1 MRATMETEN
10 NGFIKYHLPCPLCSS
25 SDAVSINK
33 DGSAY
38 CFSCQEYIKEY
49 NMETQQVNTTNSA
62 NEYEVKDYLKQSN
75 FAEIIDRNIRE
86 QTCKRFGV
94 TVKMDS
100 VGTITNHYYPYHDKQ
115 GAKIATK
122 TRYTKLKEFSIQ
134 GNTKFSGL
142 FGEHLFSKNKYIII
156 TEGELDCLSAY
167 QIFKTEKYE
176 TPVVSIKNGITSAVK
191 DIKTSLDFLEQF
203 DNVIINFDNDKQGQ
217 EGAMKVA
224 ELFSPGKCKVMHLP
238 EGYKDASDCLS
249 KNKLQLYTKAFW
261 DAKLY
266 APDGIINA
274 NILFDEITKPTL
286 KSFVQY
292 PFEGM
297 NKITY
302 GLRPSELVTFTAGSG
317 LGKTQVMRE
326 IVHHIIKSTKDN
338 IGLLMLEETPVI
350 TSKGL
355 MSIEANQRLHLPDVH
370 VSKDEMKTY
379 FDATV
384 GTGRV
389 FMFDH
394 FGSNSIDNIV
404 SRVRYLAKGL
414 DCKYV
419 IIDHVSIIVS
429 DQSHGDERR
438 ALDEIMTRLRTLV
451 QETGLSMIVVSHL
464 RRPEGKGHE
473 EGASTSLS
481 QLRGSASIG
490 QLSDMVIG
498 LERDAQNSDPDIRNT
513 TRIRVLKNR
522 FSGLTGPCCDLKYDV
537 DTGRLNEVQM
547 VDDEI

>member
-1 MRATMETEN
+1 MEEIN
-10 NGFIKYHLPCPLCSS
+10 KNGFVKFHLPCPLCSS
-25 SDAVSINK
+25 SDAVSVNA
-33 DGSAY
+33 DNSAY
-38 CFSCQEYIKEY
+38 CFSCQEYIREY
-49 NMETQQVNTTNSA
+49 DMELQPTTNSN
-62 NEYEVKDYLKQSN
+62 NEYEVKDYMKESN
-75 FAEIIDRNIRE
+75 YAEIIDRNISE
-86 QTCKRFGV
+86 QTCKKFGV
-94 TVKMDS
+94 TVKMDNM
-100 VGTITNHYYPYHDKQ
+100 GTITNHYYPYHDTQ

-134 GNTKFSGL
+134 GNTKNSGL
-142 FGEHLFSKNKYIII
+142 FGEHLFSKNKYCII

-167 QIFKTEKYE
+167 QMMLKGNYH
-176 TPVVSIKNGITSAVK
+176 TPVVSIKNGISSAVK
-191 DIKTSLDFLEQF
+191 DIKTSLEWLENNF
-203 DNVIINFDNDKQGQ
+203 DNVIINFDNDEQGRV
-217 EGAMKVA
+217 GAMKVA

-238 EGYKDASDCLS
+238 EGFKDASDCLT
-249 KNKLQLYTKAFW
+249 KNKIQIYNKTFW
-261 DAKLY
+261 DAKVF

-274 NILFDEITKPTL
+274 NTLLDAVLKPIT

-292 PFEGM
+292 PFEGL

-326 IVHHIIKSTKDN
+326 VVHHIIKSTEDK

-355 MSIEANQRLHLPDVH
+355 MSVEANQRLHLPDVH
-370 VSKDEMKTY
+370 VSKEEMKTY

-404 SRVRYLAKGL
+404 SRVRFLAKGL
-414 DCKYV
+414 DCKYIV
-419 IIDHVSIIVS
+419 IDHISIIVS
-429 DQSHGDERR
+429 DQQHGDERR

-451 QETGLSMIVVSHL
+451 QETGVSMIVVSHL

-498 LERDAQNSDPDIRNT
+498 LERDAQNDDPEVRNT

-522 FSGLTGPCCDLKYDV
+522 FSGITGPCCDLRYDI
-537 DTGRLNEVQM
+537 DTGRLTEVKS
-547 VDDEI
+547 DDF

>member
-1 MRATMETEN
+1 MEEVN
-10 NGFIKYHLPCPLCSS
+10 KNGFVKFHLPCPLCSS
-25 SDAVSINK
+25 SDAVSVNA
-33 DGSAY
+33 DNSAY
-38 CFSCQEYIKEY
+38 CFSCQEYIREY
-49 NMETQQVNTTNSA
+49 DMELQPTSSSN
-62 NEYEVKDYLKQSN
+62 NEYEVKDYMKESN
-75 FAEIIDRNIRE
+75 YAEIVDRGISE
-86 QTCKRFGV
+86 QTCRKFGV
-94 TVKMDS
+94 TVKMDNM
-100 VGTITNHYYPYHDKQ
+100 GTITNHYYPYHDTQ

-134 GNTKFSGL
+134 GNTKNSGL
-142 FGEHLFSKNKYIII
+142 FGEHLFSKNKYCII

-167 QIFKTEKYE
+167 QMMLKGNYH
-176 TPVVSIKNGITSAVK
+176 TPVVSIKNGISSAVK
-191 DIKTSLDFLEQF
+191 DIKTSLEWLENNF
-203 DNVIINFDNDKQGQ
+203 DNVIINFDNDEQGRV
-217 EGAMKVA
+217 GAMKVA

-238 EGYKDASDCLS
+238 EGFKDASDCLT
-249 KNKLQLYTKAFW
+249 KNKIQIYNKTFW
-261 DAKLY
+261 DAKVF

-274 NILFDEITKPTL
+274 NTLLDDVLKPIT

-292 PFEGM
+292 PFEGL

-326 IVHHIIKSTKDN
+326 VVHHIIKSTEDK

-355 MSIEANQRLHLPDVH
+355 MSVEANQRLHLPDVH

-404 SRVRYLAKGL
+404 SRVRFLAKGL

-419 IIDHVSIIVS
+419 VIDHISIIVS
-429 DQSHGDERR
+429 DQQHGDERR

-451 QETGLSMIVVSHL
+451 QETGVSMIVVSHL
-464 RRPEGKGHE
+464 RRPDGKGHE
-473 EGASTSLS
+473 EGAATSLS

-498 LERDAQNSDPDIRNT
+498 LERDAQNDDPDIRNT

-522 FSGLTGPCCDLKYDV
+522 FSGITGPCCDLRYDI
-537 DTGRLNEVQM
+537 DTGRLTEVKS
-547 VDDEI
+547 DDF

>member
-1 MRATMETEN
+1 MEEIN
-10 NGFIKYHLPCPLCSS
+10 KNGFVKFHLPCPLCSS
-25 SDAVSINK
+25 SDAVSVNA
-33 DGSAY
+33 DNSAY
-38 CFSCQEYIKEY
+38 CFSCQQYIREYD
-49 NMETQQVNTTNSA
+49 MELQPTTSSN
-62 NEYEVKDYLKQSN
+62 NEYEVKDYMKESN
-75 FAEIIDRNIRE
+75 YAEIIDRNISE
-86 QTCKRFGV
+86 QTCKKFGV
-94 TVKMDS
+94 TVKMDNM
-100 VGTITNHYYPYHDKQ
+100 GTITNHYYPYHDTQ

-134 GNTKFSGL
+134 GNTRNSGL
-142 FGEHLFSKNKYIII
+142 FGQHLFSKNKYCII

-167 QIFKTEKYE
+167 QMMLKGTYH
-176 TPVVSIKNGITSAVK
+176 TPVVSIKNGISSAVK
-191 DIKTSLDFLEQF
+191 DIKTSLEWLENNF
-203 DNVIINFDNDKQGQ
+203 ENVIINFDNDEQGR

-238 EGYKDASDCLS
+238 EGFKDASDCLS
-249 KNKLQLYTKAFW
+249 KNKIQIYNKTFW
-261 DAKLY
+261 DAKVF

-274 NILFDEITKPTL
+274 NTLLDDVLKPIT

-292 PFEGM
+292 PFEGL

-326 IVHHIIKSTKDN
+326 VVHHIIKSTEDN

-355 MSIEANQRLHLPDVH
+355 MSVEANQRLHLPDVH
-370 VSKDEMKTY
+370 VSKEEMRTY

-389 FMFDH
+389 YMFDH

-404 SRVRYLAKGL
+404 SRVRFLAKGL

-451 QETGLSMIVVSHL
+451 QETGVSMIVVSHL
-464 RRPEGKGHE
+464 RRPDGKGHE
-473 EGASTSLS
+473 EGAATSLS
-481 QLRGSASIG
+481 QLRGSASIV

-498 LERDAQNSDPDIRNT
+498 LERDAQNDDPDIRNT

-522 FSGLTGPCCDLKYDV
+522 FSGITGPCCDLKYDI
-537 DTGRLNEVQM
+537 DTGRLNEVKS
-547 VDDEI
+547 DDF

>member
-1 MRATMETEN
+1 METEK
-10 NGFIKYHLPCPLCSS
+10 NGFVKYHLPCPLCSS
-25 SDAVSINK
+25 SDAVSVNK

-49 NMETQQVNTTNSA
+49 NMETTEIQSTNSK
-62 NEYEVKDYLKQSN
+62 NEYEVSDYLKQSN
-75 FAEIIDRNIRE
+75 YAEIIDRNIRE
-86 QTCKRFGV
+86 QTCKRYGV
-94 TVKMDS
+94 QVKMDS
-100 VGTITNHYYPYHDKQ
+100 VGNITNHYYPYHDKQ

-122 TRYTKLKEFSIQ
+122 TRYTKLKEFSLQ
-134 GNTKFSGL
+134 GNTKLAGL
-142 FGEHLFSKNKYIII
+142 FGEHLFNKNKYIII

-167 QIFKTEKYE
+167 QMFKTDRYE

-191 DIKTSLDFLEQF
+191 DIKGSLDWLEQF
-203 DNVIINFDNDKQGQ
+203 DNVIINFDNDEQGR
-217 EGAMKVA
+217 EGALKVA
-224 ELFSPGKCKVMHLP
+224 ELFSPGKCKILNLP
-238 EGYKDASDCLS
+238 NEYKDASDCLS
-249 KNKLQLYTKAFW
+249 KNKIQVYTKAFW

-292 PFEGM
+292 PFEGI
-297 NKITY
+297 NKLTY
-302 GLRPSELVTFTAGSG
+302 GIRPSELITFTAGSG

-326 IVHHIIKSTKDN
+326 IVHHMIKSTKDN

-370 VSKDEMKTY
+370 LSKEEMKTY
-379 FDATV
+379 FDKTI

-404 SRVRYLAKGL
+404 SRVRFLAKGL
-414 DCKYV
+414 DCKYIV
-419 IIDHVSIIVS
+419 IDHVSIIVS

-451 QETGLSMIVVSHL
+451 QETGVAMMVVSHL
-464 RRPEGKGHE
+464 RRPDGKGHE
-473 EGASTSLS
+473 EGAATSLS

-490 QLSDMVIG
+490 QLSDIVIG
-498 LERDAQNSDPDIRNT
+498 LERDAQNDDPEVRST
-513 TRIRVLKNR
+513 TRVRVLKNR
-522 FSGLTGPCCDLKYDV
+522 FSGLTGPCSNLKYNN
-537 DTGRLNEVQM
+537 DTGRLIEVQSS
-547 VDDEI
+547 DF

>member
-1 MRATMETEN
+1 MEEIN
-10 NGFIKYHLPCPLCSS
+10 KNGFVKFHLPCPLCSS
-25 SDAVSINK
+25 SDAVSVNA
-33 DGSAY
+33 DNSAY
-38 CFSCQEYIKEY
+38 CFSCQEYIREY
-49 NMETQQVNTTNSA
+49 DMELQPTTNSN
-62 NEYEVKDYLKQSN
+62 NEYEVKDYMKESN
-75 FAEIIDRNIRE
+75 YAEIIDRNISE
-86 QTCKRFGV
+86 QTCKKFGV
-94 TVKMDS
+94 TVKMDNM
-100 VGTITNHYYPYHDKQ
+100 GTITNHYYPYHDTQ

-134 GNTKFSGL
+134 GNTKNSGL
-142 FGEHLFSKNKYIII
+142 FGEHLFSKNKYCII

-167 QIFKTEKYE
+167 QMMLKGNYH
-176 TPVVSIKNGITSAVK
+176 TPVVSIKNGISSAVK
-191 DIKTSLDFLEQF
+191 DIKTSLEWLENNF
-203 DNVIINFDNDKQGQ
+203 DNVIINFDNDEQGRV
-217 EGAMKVA
+217 GAMKVA

-238 EGYKDASDCLS
+238 EGFKDASDCLT
-249 KNKLQLYTKAFW
+249 KNKIQIYNKTFW
-261 DAKLY
+261 DAKVF

-274 NILFDEITKPTL
+274 NTLLDAVLKPIT

-292 PFEGM
+292 PFEGL

-326 IVHHIIKSTKDN
+326 VVHHIIKSTEDN

-355 MSIEANQRLHLPDVH
+355 MSVEANQRLHLPDVH
-370 VSKDEMKTY
+370 VSKEEMKTY

-404 SRVRYLAKGL
+404 SRVRFLAKGL
-414 DCKYV
+414 DCKYIV
-419 IIDHVSIIVS
+419 IDHISIIVS
-429 DQSHGDERR
+429 DQQHGDERR

-451 QETGLSMIVVSHL
+451 QETGVSMIVVSHL
-464 RRPEGKGHE
+464 RRPDGKGHE
-473 EGASTSLS
+473 EGAATSLS

-498 LERDAQNSDPDIRNT
+498 LERDAQNDDPDIRNT

-522 FSGLTGPCCDLKYDV
+522 FSGITGPCCDLRYDI
-537 DTGRLNEVQM
+537 DTGRLTEVKS
-547 VDDEI
+547 DDF

>member
-1 MRATMETEN
+1 METEN
-10 NGFIKYHLPCPLCSS
+10 NGFVKYHLPCPLCSS
-25 SDAVSINK
+25 SDAVSVNK

-49 NMETQQVNTTNSA
+49 NMETTEIQSTNST
-62 NEYEVKDYLKQSN
+62 NEYEVSNYLKQSN
-75 FAEIIDRNIRE
+75 YAEIIDRNIKE
-86 QTCKRFGV
+86 QTCRRYGV

-100 VGTITNHYYPYHDKQ
+100 VGNITNHYYPYHDKQ

-122 TRYTKLKEFSIQ
+122 TRYTKLKEFSLQ
-134 GNTKFSGL
+134 GNTKLSGL
-142 FGEHLFSKNKYIII
+142 FGEHLFNKNKYVII

-167 QIFKTEKYE
+167 QMFKTDKYE

-191 DIKTSLDFLEQF
+191 DIKGSLDWLEQF
-203 DNVIINFDNDKQGQ
+203 DNVIINFDNDDQGR
-217 EGAMKVA
+217 EGALKVA
-224 ELFSPGKCKVMHLP
+224 ELFSPGKCKILHLP
-238 EGYKDASDCLS
+238 NGYKDASDCLS
-249 KNKLQLYTKAFW
+249 KNKIQVYTKAFW

-292 PFEGM
+292 PFEGI
-297 NKITY
+297 NKLTY
-302 GLRPSELVTFTAGSG
+302 GIRPAELITFTAGSG

-326 IVHHIIKSTKDN
+326 IVHHMIKSTTDN

-370 VSKDEMKTY
+370 VSKEEMKTY

-451 QETGLSMIVVSHL
+451 QETGVSMIVVSHL
-464 RRPEGKGHE
+464 RRPDGKGHE
-473 EGASTSLS
+473 EGAATSLS

-498 LERDAQNSDPDIRNT
+498 LERDAQNDDPEIRNT
-513 TRIRVLKNR
+513 TRVRVLKNR
-522 FSGLTGPCCDLKYDV
+522 FAGLTGPCCNLQYDV
-537 DTGRLNEVQM
+537 DTGRLKEVNL
-547 VDDEI
+547 DEI

>member
-1 MRATMETEN
+1 METNN

-25 SDAVSINK
+25 SDAVSMNK

-38 CFSCQEYIKEY
+38 CFSCQEHIKEY
-49 NMETQQVNTTNSA
+49 NMETQEIQSTKST

-75 FAEIIDRNIRE
+75 YAEIVDRNIKE
-86 QTCKRFGV
+86 PTCKRYGV

-122 TRYTKLKEFSIQ
+122 TRYTKLKEFSLQ
-134 GNTKFSGL
+134 GNTKVSGL
-142 FGEHLFSKNKYIII
+142 FGEHLFSKNKYVII

-167 QIFKTEKYE
+167 QMFKTDRYE

-191 DIKTSLDFLEQF
+191 DIKGSLDWLEKF
-203 DNVIINFDNDKQGQ
+203 DNVIINFDNDEQGRV
-217 EGAMKVA
+217 GALKVA
-224 ELFSPGKCKVMHLP
+224 ELFSPGKCKILHLP
-238 EGYKDASDCLS
+238 EGYKDASDCLQ
-249 KNKLQLYTKAFW
+249 KNKIQIYTKAFW

-274 NILFDEITKPTL
+274 NILFDAITKPNL

-302 GLRPSELVTFTAGSG
+302 GIRPSELITFTAGSG

-326 IVHHIIKSTKDN
+326 VVHHMIKSTEDN

-370 VSKDEMKTY
+370 VSKEEMKTY

-414 DCKYV
+414 DCKYI

-451 QETGLSMIVVSHL
+451 QETGVAMIVVSHL
-464 RRPEGKGHE
+464 RRPDGKGHE
-473 EGASTSLS
+473 EGAATSLS

-498 LERDAQNSDPDIRNT
+498 LERDAQNDDPDIRNT
-513 TRIRVLKNR
+513 TRVRVLKNR
-522 FSGLTGPCCDLKYDV
+522 FAGLTGPCCDLRYDA
-537 DTGRLNEVQM
+537 DTGRLKEVE
-547 VDDEI
+547 VDEI

>member
-1 MRATMETEN
+1 MEEIN
-10 NGFIKYHLPCPLCSS
+10 KKGFVKYHLPCPLCSS
-25 SDAVSINK
+25 SDAVSVNA
-33 DGSAY
+33 DNSAY
-38 CFSCQEYIKEY
+38 CFSCQEFIKEY
-49 NMETQQVNTTNSA
+49 DMELQPTTTKSK
-62 NEYEVKDYLKQSN
+62 NEYEVKDFMKDSN
-75 FAEIIDRNIRE
+75 YAEIIDRNISE
-86 QTCKRFGV
+86 DTCKKFGV
-94 TVKMDS
+94 TVKMDNM
-100 VGTITNHYYPYHDKQ
+100 GTIISHYYPYHDTQ

-134 GNTKFSGL
+134 GNTKDSGL
-142 FGEHLFSKNKYIII
+142 FGQHLFSKNKYCII
-156 TEGELDCLSAY
+156 TEGELDALSSY
-167 QIFKTEKYE
+167 QMMLKGTYH

-191 DIKTSLDFLEQF
+191 DIKASLEWLENNF
-203 DNVIINFDNDKQGQ
+203 DNVIINFDNDEHGR

-224 ELFSPGKCKVMHLP
+224 ELFSPGKCKIMHLP
-238 EGYKDASDCLS
+238 EGLKDASDCLTQ
-249 KNKLQLYTKAFW
+249 NKIQIYNKTFW
-261 DAKLY
+261 DAKTF

-274 NILFDEITKPTL
+274 NTLLDDVLKPIT

-292 PFEGM
+292 PFEGL

-326 IVHHIIKSTKDN
+326 VVHHIIKSTEDN

-355 MSIEANQRLHLPDVH
+355 MSVEANQRLHLPDVH
-370 VSKDEMKTY
+370 VSNEEMKTY
-379 FDATV
+379 FNATV

-404 SRVRYLAKGL
+404 SRVRFLAKGL
-414 DCKYV
+414 DCKYIV
-419 IIDHVSIIVS
+419 IDHVSIIVS

-451 QETGLSMIVVSHL
+451 QETGVSMIVVSHL
-464 RRPEGKGHE
+464 RRPDGKGHE
-473 EGASTSLS
+473 EGAATSLS

-498 LERDAQNSDPDIRNT
+498 LERDAQNDDPEVRNT

-522 FSGLTGPCCDLKYDV
+522 FSGITGPCCDLRYDI
-537 DTGRLNEVQM
+537 DTGRLNEVKS
-547 VDDEI
+547 DDF

>member
-1 MRATMETEN
+1 MEEIN
-10 NGFIKYHLPCPLCSS
+10 KKGFVKYHLPCPLCSS
-25 SDAVSINK
+25 SDAVSVNA
-33 DGSAY
+33 DNSAY
-38 CFSCQEYIKEY
+38 CFSCQEFIKEY
-49 NMETQQVNTTNSA
+49 DMEAQPTIPQTK
-62 NEYEVKDYLKQSN
+62 NEYEVKDFMKESN
-75 FAEIIDRNIRE
+75 YAEIIDRNISE
-86 QTCKRFGV
+86 DTCKKFGV

-100 VGTITNHYYPYHDKQ
+100 MGTITNHYYPYHDTQ

-134 GNTKFSGL
+134 GNTKDSGL
-142 FGEHLFSKNKYIII
+142 FGQHLFSKNKYCII
-156 TEGELDCLSAY
+156 TEGELDALSAY
-167 QIFKTEKYE
+167 QMMLKGTYH
-176 TPVVSIKNGITSAVK
+176 TPVVSIKNGISSAVK
-191 DIKTSLDFLEQF
+191 DIKNSLEWLENNF
-203 DNVIINFDNDKQGQ
+203 DNVIVNFDNDEHGLD
-217 EGAMKVA
+217 GAMKVA
-224 ELFSPGKCKVMHLP
+224 ELFSPGKCKIMHLP
-238 EGYKDASDCLS
+238 EGFKDASDCLT
-249 KNKLQLYTKAFW
+249 KNKIQIYNKTFW
-261 DAKLY
+261 DAKVF

-274 NILFDEITKPTL
+274 NTLLDDVLKPIT

-292 PFEGM
+292 PFEGL

-326 IVHHIIKSTKDN
+326 VVHHIIKSTEDN

-355 MSIEANQRLHLPDVH
+355 MSVEANQRLHLPDVH
-370 VSKDEMKTY
+370 VSKEEMKTY

-404 SRVRYLAKGL
+404 SRVRFLAKGL

-419 IIDHVSIIVS
+419 VIDHISIIVS
-429 DQSHGDERR
+429 DQQHGDERR

-451 QETGLSMIVVSHL
+451 QETGVSMIVVSHL

-473 EGASTSLS
+473 EGAATSLS

-498 LERDAQNSDPDIRNT
+498 LERDAQNDDPDIRNT

-522 FSGLTGPCCDLKYDV
+522 FSGITGPCCDLKYDI
-537 DTGRLNEVQM
+537 DTGRLTEVKS
-547 VDDEI
+547 DDF

>member
-1 MRATMETEN
+1 MEEIN
-10 NGFIKYHLPCPLCSS
+10 KNGFVKFHLPCPLCSS
-25 SDAVSINK
+25 SDAVSVNA
-33 DGSAY
+33 DNSAY
-38 CFSCQEYIKEY
+38 CFSCQEYIREY
-49 NMETQQVNTTNSA
+49 DMELQPTTNSN
-62 NEYEVKDYLKQSN
+62 NEYEVKDYMKDSN
-75 FAEIIDRNIRE
+75 YAEIIDRNISE
-86 QTCKRFGV
+86 QTCKKFGV
-94 TVKMDS
+94 TVKMDNM
-100 VGTITNHYYPYHDKQ
+100 GTITNHYYPYHDTQ

-134 GNTKFSGL
+134 GNTKNSGL
-142 FGEHLFSKNKYIII
+142 FGEHLFSKNKYCII

-167 QIFKTEKYE
+167 QMMLKGNYH
-176 TPVVSIKNGITSAVK
+176 TPVVSIKNGISSAVK
-191 DIKTSLDFLEQF
+191 DIKTSLEWLENNF
-203 DNVIINFDNDKQGQ
+203 DNVIINFDNDEQGRV
-217 EGAMKVA
+217 GAMKVA

-238 EGYKDASDCLS
+238 EGFKDASDCLT
-249 KNKLQLYTKAFW
+249 KNKIQIYNKTFW
-261 DAKLY
+261 DAKVF

-274 NILFDEITKPTL
+274 NTLLDAVLKPIT

-292 PFEGM
+292 PFEGL

-326 IVHHIIKSTKDN
+326 VVHHIIKSTEDK

-355 MSIEANQRLHLPDVH
+355 MSVEANQRLHLPDVH
-370 VSKDEMKTY
+370 VSKEEMKTY

-404 SRVRYLAKGL
+404 SRVRFLAKGL
-414 DCKYV
+414 DCKYIV
-419 IIDHVSIIVS
+419 IDHISIIVS
-429 DQSHGDERR
+429 DQQHGDERR

-451 QETGLSMIVVSHL
+451 QETGVSMIVVSHL

-473 EGASTSLS
+473 EGAATSLS

-498 LERDAQNSDPDIRNT
+498 LERDAQNDDPDIRNT

-522 FSGLTGPCCDLKYDV
+522 FSGITGPCCDLKYDI
-537 DTGRLNEVQM
+537 DTGRLTEVKS
-547 VDDEI
+547 DDF

>member
-1 MRATMETEN
+1 METNN

-25 SDAVSINK
+25 SDAVSMNK

-38 CFSCQEYIKEY
+38 CFSCQEHIKEY
-49 NMETQQVNTTNSA
+49 NMETQEIQSTKST

-75 FAEIIDRNIRE
+75 YAEIIDRNIKE
-86 QTCKRFGV
+86 PTCKRYGV

-100 VGTITNHYYPYHDKQ
+100 IGNITNHYYPYHDKQ

-122 TRYTKLKEFSIQ
+122 TRYTKLKEFSLQ
-134 GNTKFSGL
+134 GNTKVSGL
-142 FGEHLFSKNKYIII
+142 FGEHLFSKNKYVII

-167 QIFKTEKYE
+167 QMFKTDRYE

-191 DIKTSLDFLEQF
+191 DIKGSLDWLEQF
-203 DNVIINFDNDKQGQ
+203 DNVIINFDNDEQGRV
-217 EGAMKVA
+217 GALKVA
-224 ELFSPGKCKVMHLP
+224 ELFSPGKCKIIHLP
-238 EGYKDASDCLS
+238 EGYKDASDCLQ
-249 KNKLQLYTKAFW
+249 KNKIQIYTKAFW

-302 GLRPSELVTFTAGSG
+302 GIRPSELITFTAGSG

-326 IVHHIIKSTKDN
+326 VVHHMIKSTEDN

-370 VSKDEMKTY
+370 VSKEEMKTY

-414 DCKYV
+414 DCKYI

-451 QETGLSMIVVSHL
+451 QETGVAMIVVSHL

-473 EGASTSLS
+473 EGAATSLS

-498 LERDAQNSDPDIRNT
+498 LERDAQNDDPDIRNT
-513 TRIRVLKNR
+513 TRVRVLKNR
-522 FSGLTGPCCDLKYDV
+522 FAGLTGPCCDLRYDA
-537 DTGRLNEVQM
+537 DTGRLKEVE
-547 VDDEI
+547 VDEI

>member
-1 MRATMETEN
+1 MEEIN
-10 NGFIKYHLPCPLCSS
+10 KNGFVKFHLPCPLCSS
-25 SDAVSINK
+25 SDAVSVNA
-33 DGSAY
+33 DNSAY

-49 NMETQQVNTTNSA
+49 DMELQPTTNSN
-62 NEYEVKDYLKQSN
+62 NEYEVKDYMKESN
-75 FAEIIDRNIRE
+75 YAEIIDRNISE
-86 QTCKRFGV
+86 QTCKKFGV
-94 TVKMDS
+94 TVKMDNM
-100 VGTITNHYYPYHDKQ
+100 GTITNHYYPYHDTQ

-134 GNTKFSGL
+134 GNTKNSGL
-142 FGEHLFSKNKYIII
+142 FGQHLFSKNKYVIV
-156 TEGELDCLSAY
+156 TEGELDALSAY
-167 QIFKTEKYE
+167 QMMLKGTYH
-176 TPVVSIKNGITSAVK
+176 TPVVSIKNGISSAVK
-191 DIKTSLDFLEQF
+191 DIKTSLEWLENNF
-203 DNVIINFDNDKQGQ
+203 DNVIVNFDNDEHGLD
-217 EGAMKVA
+217 GAMKVA
-224 ELFSPGKCKVMHLP
+224 ELFSPGKCKIMHLP
-238 EGYKDASDCLS
+238 EGFKDASDCLT
-249 KNKLQLYTKAFW
+249 KNKIQIYNKTFW
-261 DAKLY
+261 DAKVF

-274 NILFDEITKPTL
+274 NTLLDDVLKPIT

-292 PFEGM
+292 PFEGL

-326 IVHHIIKSTKDN
+326 VVHHIIKSTEDN

-355 MSIEANQRLHLPDVH
+355 MSVEANQRLHLPDVH
-370 VSKDEMKTY
+370 VSKEEMKTY

-404 SRVRYLAKGL
+404 SRVRFLAKGL
-414 DCKYV
+414 DCKYIV
-419 IIDHVSIIVS
+419 IDHISIIVS
-429 DQSHGDERR
+429 DQQHGDERR

-451 QETGLSMIVVSHL
+451 QETGVSMIVVSHL

-473 EGASTSLS
+473 EGAATSLS

-498 LERDAQNSDPDIRNT
+498 LERDAQNEDPEIRNT

-522 FSGLTGPCCDLKYDV
+522 FSGITGPCCDLRYDV
-537 DTGRLNEVQM
+537 DTGRLTEVKS
-547 VDDEI
+547 DDF

>member
-1 MRATMETEN
+1 MEEIN
-10 NGFIKYHLPCPLCSS
+10 KKGFVKYHLPCPLCSS
-25 SDAVSINK
+25 SDAVSVNA
-33 DGSAY
+33 DNSAY
-38 CFSCQEYIKEY
+38 CFSCQQFIKEY
-49 NMETQQVNTTNSA
+49 DMELEPTITKSN
-62 NEYEVKDYLKQSN
+62 NEYEVKDFMKDSN
-75 FAEIIDRNIRE
+75 YAEIIDRNISE
-86 QTCKRFGV
+86 DTCKKFGV
-94 TVKMDS
+94 TVKMDNMGNIIS
-100 VGTITNHYYPYHDKQ
+100 HYYPYHDTQ

-134 GNTKFSGL
+134 GNTKDSGL
-142 FGEHLFSKNKYIII
+142 FGQHLFSKNKYCII
-156 TEGELDCLSAY
+156 TEGELDALSSY
-167 QIFKTEKYE
+167 QMMLKGTYH

-191 DIKTSLDFLEQF
+191 DVKASLEWLENNF
-203 DNVIINFDNDKQGQ
+203 DNVIINFDNDEHGR

-224 ELFSPGKCKVMHLP
+224 ELFSPGKCKIMHLP
-238 EGYKDASDCLS
+238 EGLKDASDCLTQ
-249 KNKLQLYTKAFW
+249 NKIQIYNKTFW
-261 DAKLY
+261 DAKTF

-274 NILFDEITKPTL
+274 NTLLDDVLKPIT

-292 PFEGM
+292 PFEGL

-326 IVHHIIKSTKDN
+326 VVHHIIKSTEDK

-355 MSIEANQRLHLPDVH
+355 MSVEANQRLHLPDVH
-370 VSKDEMKTY
+370 VSKEEMKTY

-404 SRVRYLAKGL
+404 SRVRFLAKGL
-414 DCKYV
+414 DCKYIV
-419 IIDHVSIIVS
+419 IDHVSIIVS

-451 QETGLSMIVVSHL
+451 QETGVSMIVVSHL
-464 RRPEGKGHE
+464 RRPDGKGHE
-473 EGASTSLS
+473 EGAATSLS

-498 LERDAQNSDPDIRNT
+498 LERDAQNDDPEVRNT

-522 FSGLTGPCCDLKYDV
+522 FSGITGPCCDLKYDI
-537 DTGRLNEVQM
+537 DTGRLKEVKS
-547 VDDEI
+547 DDF

>member
-1 MRATMETEN
+1 MEEIN
-10 NGFIKYHLPCPLCSS
+10 KNVFVKFHLPCPLCSS
-25 SDAVSINK
+25 SDAVSVNA
-33 DGSAY
+33 DNSAY
-38 CFSCQEYIKEY
+38 CFSCQEYIREY
-49 NMETQQVNTTNSA
+49 DMELQPTTNSN
-62 NEYEVKDYLKQSN
+62 NEYEVKDYMKDSN
-75 FAEIIDRNIRE
+75 YAEIIDRNISE
-86 QTCKRFGV
+86 QTCKKFGV
-94 TVKMDS
+94 TVKMDNM
-100 VGTITNHYYPYHDKQ
+100 GTITNHYYPYHDTQ

-134 GNTKFSGL
+134 GNTKNSGL
-142 FGEHLFSKNKYIII
+142 FGEHLFSKNKYCII

-167 QIFKTEKYE
+167 QMMLKGNYH
-176 TPVVSIKNGITSAVK
+176 TPVVSIKNGISSAVK
-191 DIKTSLDFLEQF
+191 DIKTSLEWLENNF
-203 DNVIINFDNDKQGQ
+203 DNVIINFDNDEQGRV
-217 EGAMKVA
+217 GAMKVA

-238 EGYKDASDCLS
+238 EGFKDASDCLT
-249 KNKLQLYTKAFW
+249 KNKIQIYNKTFW
-261 DAKLY
+261 DAKVF

-274 NILFDEITKPTL
+274 NTLLDAVLKPIT

-292 PFEGM
+292 PFEGL

-326 IVHHIIKSTKDN
+326 VVHHIIKSTEDK

-355 MSIEANQRLHLPDVH
+355 MSVEANQRLHLPDVH
-370 VSKDEMKTY
+370 VSKEEMKTY

-404 SRVRYLAKGL
+404 SRVRFLAKGL
-414 DCKYV
+414 DCKYIV
-419 IIDHVSIIVS
+419 IDHISIIVS
-429 DQSHGDERR
+429 DQQHGDERR

-451 QETGLSMIVVSHL
+451 QETGVSMIVVSHL

-498 LERDAQNSDPDIRNT
+498 LERDAQNDDPEVRNT

-522 FSGLTGPCCDLKYDV
+522 FSGITGPCCDLRYDI
-537 DTGRLNEVQM
+537 DTGRLTEVKS
-547 VDDEI
+547 DDF

>member
-1 MRATMETEN
+1 MEEIN
-10 NGFIKYHLPCPLCSS
+10 KNGFVKFHLPCPLCSS
-25 SDAVSINK
+25 SDAVSVNA
-33 DGSAY
+33 DNSAY
-38 CFSCQEYIKEY
+38 CFSCQEYIREY
-49 NMETQQVNTTNSA
+49 DMELQPTTNSN
-62 NEYEVKDYLKQSN
+62 NEYEVKDYMKESN
-75 FAEIIDRNIRE
+75 YAEIIDRNISE
-86 QTCKRFGV
+86 QTCKKFGV
-94 TVKMDS
+94 TVKMDNM
-100 VGTITNHYYPYHDKQ
+100 GTITNHYYPYHDTQ

-134 GNTKFSGL
+134 GNTKNSGL
-142 FGEHLFSKNKYIII
+142 FGEHLFSKNKYCII

-167 QIFKTEKYE
+167 QMMLKGNYH
-176 TPVVSIKNGITSAVK
+176 TPVVSIKNGISSAVK
-191 DIKTSLDFLEQF
+191 DIKTSLEWLENNF
-203 DNVIINFDNDKQGQ
+203 DNVIINFDNDEQGRV
-217 EGAMKVA
+217 GAMKVA

-238 EGYKDASDCLS
+238 EGFKDASDCLT
-249 KNKLQLYTKAFW
+249 KNKIQIYNKTFW
-261 DAKLY
+261 DAKVF

-274 NILFDEITKPTL
+274 NTLLDAVLKPIS

-292 PFEGM
+292 PFEGL

-326 IVHHIIKSTKDN
+326 VVHHIIKSTEDK

-355 MSIEANQRLHLPDVH
+355 MSVEANQRLHLPDVH
-370 VSKDEMKTY
+370 VSKEEMKTY

-404 SRVRYLAKGL
+404 SRVRFLAKGL
-414 DCKYV
+414 DCKYIV
-419 IIDHVSIIVS
+419 IDHISIIVS
-429 DQSHGDERR
+429 DQQHGDERR

-451 QETGLSMIVVSHL
+451 QETGVSMIVVSHL

-498 LERDAQNSDPDIRNT
+498 LERDAQNDDPDIRNT

-522 FSGLTGPCCDLKYDV
+522 FSGITGPCCDLRYDI
-537 DTGRLNEVQM
+537 DTGRLTEVKS
-547 VDDEI
+547 DDF

>member
-1 MRATMETEN
+1 MEEVN
-10 NGFIKYHLPCPLCSS
+10 KNGFVKFHLPCPLCSS
-25 SDAVSINK
+25 SDAVSVNA
-33 DGSAY
+33 DNSAY
-38 CFSCQEYIKEY
+38 CFSCQEYIREY
-49 NMETQQVNTTNSA
+49 DMELQPTSSSN
-62 NEYEVKDYLKQSN
+62 NEYEVKDYMKESN
-75 FAEIIDRNIRE
+75 YAEIVDRGISE
-86 QTCKRFGV
+86 QTCRKFGV
-94 TVKMDS
+94 TVKMDNM
-100 VGTITNHYYPYHDKQ
+100 GTITNHYYPYHDTQ

-134 GNTKFSGL
+134 GNTKNSGL
-142 FGEHLFSKNKYIII
+142 FGQHLFSKNKYVII
-156 TEGELDCLSAY
+156 TEGELDALSAY
-167 QIFKTEKYE
+167 QMMIKGTYH
-176 TPVVSIKNGITSAVK
+176 TPVVSIKNGISSAVK
-191 DIKTSLDFLEQF
+191 DIKTSLEWLENNF
-203 DNVIINFDNDKQGQ
+203 DNVIVNFDNDEHGLD
-217 EGAMKVA
+217 GAMKVA
-224 ELFSPGKCKVMHLP
+224 ELFSPGKCKIMHLP
-238 EGYKDASDCLS
+238 EGFKDASDCLT
-249 KNKLQLYTKAFW
+249 KNKIQIYNKTFW
-261 DAKLY
+261 DAKVF

-274 NILFDEITKPTL
+274 NTLLDDVLKPIT

-292 PFEGM
+292 PFEGL

-326 IVHHIIKSTKDN
+326 VVHHIIKSTEDN

-355 MSIEANQRLHLPDVH
+355 MSVEANQRLHLPDVH
-370 VSKDEMKTY
+370 VSKEEMKTY

-404 SRVRYLAKGL
+404 SRVRFLAKGL
-414 DCKYV
+414 DCKYIV
-419 IIDHVSIIVS
+419 IDHISIIVS
-429 DQSHGDERR
+429 DQQHGDERR

-451 QETGLSMIVVSHL
+451 QETGVSMIVVSHL

-473 EGASTSLS
+473 EGAATSLS

-498 LERDAQNSDPDIRNT
+498 LERDAQNDDPEVRNT

-522 FSGLTGPCCDLKYDV
+522 FSGITGPCCDLRYDI
-537 DTGRLNEVQM
+537 DTGRLTEVKS
-547 VDDEI
+547 DDF

>member
-1 MRATMETEN
+1 MEEIN
-10 NGFIKYHLPCPLCSS
+10 KNGFVKFHLPCPLCSS
-25 SDAVSINK
+25 SDAVSVNA
-33 DGSAY
+33 DNSAY
-38 CFSCQEYIKEY
+38 CFSCQEYIREY
-49 NMETQQVNTTNSA
+49 DMELQPTTNSN
-62 NEYEVKDYLKQSN
+62 NEYEVKDYMKESN
-75 FAEIIDRNIRE
+75 YAEIIDRNISE
-86 QTCKRFGV
+86 QTCKKFGV
-94 TVKMDS
+94 TVKMDNM
-100 VGTITNHYYPYHDKQ
+100 GTITNHYYPYHDTQ

-134 GNTKFSGL
+134 GNTKNSGL
-142 FGEHLFSKNKYIII
+142 FGEHLFSKNKYCII

-167 QIFKTEKYE
+167 QMMLKGNYH
-176 TPVVSIKNGITSAVK
+176 TPVVSIKNGISSAVK
-191 DIKTSLDFLEQF
+191 DIKTSLEWLENNF
-203 DNVIINFDNDKQGQ
+203 DNVIINFDNDEQGRV
-217 EGAMKVA
+217 GAMKVA

-238 EGYKDASDCLS
+238 EGFKDASDCLT
-249 KNKLQLYTKAFW
+249 KNKIQIYNKTFW
-261 DAKLY
+261 DAKVF

-274 NILFDEITKPTL
+274 NTLLDDVLKPIT

-292 PFEGM
+292 PFEGL

-326 IVHHIIKSTKDN
+326 VVHHIIKSTEDN

-355 MSIEANQRLHLPDVH
+355 MSVEANQRLHLPDVH
-370 VSKDEMKTY
+370 VSKEEMKTY

-404 SRVRYLAKGL
+404 SRVRFLAKGL
-414 DCKYV
+414 DCKYIV
-419 IIDHVSIIVS
+419 IDHISIIVS
-429 DQSHGDERR
+429 DQQHGDERR

-451 QETGLSMIVVSHL
+451 QETGVSMIVVSHL

-473 EGASTSLS
+473 EGAATSLS

-498 LERDAQNSDPDIRNT
+498 LERDAQNEDPEIRNT

-522 FSGLTGPCCDLKYDV
+522 FSGITGPCCDLRYDV
-537 DTGRLNEVQM
+537 DTGRLTEVKS
-547 VDDEI
+547 DDF

>member
-1 MRATMETEN
+1 MEDIEKK
-10 NGFIKYHLPCPLCSS
+10 GFVKYHLPCPLCSS
-25 SDAVSINK
+25 TDAVSVNK

-38 CFSCQEYIKEY
+38 CFSCQQYIREYDMETNHETTNRVNEYQVKDFIKE
-49 NMETQQVNTTNSA
+49 
-62 NEYEVKDYLKQSN
+62 SN
-75 FAEIIDRNIRE
+75 FAEIIDRNIKE
-86 QTCKRFGV
+86 DTCKKFGV

-100 VGTITNHYYPYHDKQ
+100 IGNITHHYYPYHDKQ

-122 TRYTKLKEFSIQ
+122 TRFTKLKEFSIQ
-134 GNTKFSGL
+134 GNTKNSGL

-167 QIFKTEKYE
+167 QMFKTDRYD

-191 DIKTSLDFLEQF
+191 DVKNSLDYLEQF
-203 DNVIINFDNDKQGQ
+203 DNVIINFDNDKHGQ
-217 EGAMKVA
+217 EGALKVA
-224 ELFSPGKCKVMHLP
+224 ELFSPGKCKIMTLP
-238 EGYKDASDCLS
+238 EEFKDASDCLS
-249 KNKLQLYTKAFW
+249 KNKIQIYTKAFW
-261 DAKLY
+261 NAKLY

-274 NILFDEITKPTL
+274 NVLFEEIVKPTTRA
-286 KSFVQY
+286 FVQY

-297 NKITY
+297 NKLTY
-302 GLRPSELVTFTAGSG
+302 GIRPAELVTFTAGSG

-326 IVHHIIKSTKDN
+326 VVYHMLKSTEDN

-370 VSKDEMKTY
+370 VSKEEMKTY

-404 SRVRYLAKGL
+404 SRVRFLAKGL

-419 IIDHVSIIVS
+419 VIDHISIIVS
-429 DQSHGDERR
+429 DQQHGDERR

-451 QETGLSMIVVSHL
+451 QETGVSMIVVSHL

-498 LERDAQNSDPDIRNT
+498 LERDAQNDDPDVRNT

-522 FSGLTGPCCDLKYDV
+522 FSGITGPCCDLKYDI
-537 DTGRLNEVQM
+537 DTGRLNEVKS
-547 VDDEI
+547 DDF